1 MLLDKYD
8 FEANDTFDSF
18 SFESQGKNG
27 TIKKRIDYRA
37 FSRLPN
43 GDPVYNLGFG
53 DWTEETEL
61 LDDTSISNNGDRDKV
76 LATVAYTLISFNEKN
91 GNIPVYARGVTPAKN
106 RLYQMGINANL
117 KEIKT
122 MFDVYGSKDNQW
134 VEFEPGCNYE
144 AFLVIKK

>member
-1 MLLDKYD
+1 MLLDKYE

-18 SFESQGKNG
+18 SFESRGKNG
-27 TIKKRIDYRA
+27 IIKKKVNYRI

-43 GDPVYNLGFG
+43 GEPVYNLGFG

-76 LATVAYTLISFNEKN
+76 LATVASTLLSFYEKN
-91 GNIPVYARGVTPAKN
+91 GNIPVYAEGTTPAKT

-117 KEIKT
+117 TEIQT
-122 MFDVYGSKDNQW
+122 VFTVYGFYDGKW
-134 VEFEPGCNYE
+134 VQFEPGWNYK